1 MIMEELDSAQQVEAV
16 VAVYLIQQNHRLQL
30 QHHRHTVQQDLV
42 LMREGREDVK
52 THNLHFHL
60 TVYELDIQYDC

>member
-1 MIMEELDSAQQVEAV
+1 MD
-16 VAVYLIQQNHRLQL
+16 QL
-30 QHHRHTVQQDLV
+30 VRQDLV

-60 TVYELDIQYDC
+60 TVYELDIQYELLNYFRVL